1 MKNKEKNLIII
12 LGVLCITLVIIAVVI
27 VAKVYQNKITK
38 KINNNKT
45 VCYLKEEKE
54 LFNPIEIPTIKD
66 KIEKVFSGY
75 GYAYNIPV
83 TIKTSSQTYET
94 SLIAKTSNNI
104 ITLDNNI
111 IPISDIID
119 FKINKN

>member
-1 MKNKEKNLIII
+1 M
-12 LGVLCITLVIIAVVI
+12 
-27 VAKVYQNKITK
+27 
-38 KINNNKT
+38 
-45 VCYLKEEKE
+45 
-54 LFNPIEIPTIKD
+54 
-66 KIEKVFSGY
+66 FSGY

-83 TIKTSSQTYET
+83 TIKTSTQTYET